1 MVSPVVGGVGEMV
14 TFTLLG
20 LDPSPALLTLAGLV
34 VLEPVEDVLPFDLA
48 EPPELGGDVLDLVGG
63 GGARPPPV

>member
-1 MVSPVVGGVGEMV
+1 MIGVMVGDGNAA
-14 TFTLLG
+14 T
-20 LDPSPALLTLAGLV
+20 LLTLSGLV

-48 EPPELGGDVLDLVGG
+48 EPPELGRDVLDLVSG